1 MINYEAS
8 VSALFLEL
16 FHVFNKKMIANAPRH
31 LPKMSVP
38 KYTLLSNGTSI
49 PDPRYLHFEPRIL
62 LISNEIWKLE
72 L

>member
-16 FHVFNKKMIANAPRH
+16 FHVFNKKIANAPRH

-38 KYTLLSNGTSI
+38 KYTLISNLTCI
-49 PDPRYLHFEPRIL
+49 PDSRYLHFEPWML
-62 LISNEIWKLE
+62 LISNEVWKL
-72 L
+72 